1 MDEHDDDLHDRT
13 TSPSRSATAREDPE
27 YASVPDNEEEH
38 DGIFNGTPAG
48 GSSSPRRRRAPAAA
62 SLRGVT
68 RRSPGVLSAGILLVV
83 AIVLGLWFLERRLHW
98 QRAAAA
104 TSSSVANP
112 QSDGTVP
119 AAYGPSASSCSSAGL
134 SHTIHYDPS
143 LVNNHQ
149 HDAATSTDGAS
160 NAQDDPFDLPTPP
173 SIPLDSPNGRFTAYL
188 RQPNVVNGTTVVV
201 SEGDLYYAKN
211 RVAMKLTTTV
221 GNALTPKIN
230 PFQPR
235 WIAYT
240 ATYTGSRDVYLMN
253 LQSQVVE
260 RVTFGLDAYL
270 GIQKVVTWRDAS
282 HLIVSAWSTTSKHLP
297 GVVLYELELNVT
309 ATSTKAR
316 VIGHRPLPL
325 AQAIDGVYHGECL
338 YFVRYNQGSHTVRYI
353 GGTVEQIWRYCEGD
367 DPDDEAVLVT
377 KLQGTS
383 KQPSVAEYDGVK
395 YLMYL
400 SDREPASVG
409 MSSARANVTTM
420 NLWALPLS
428 PTDKTDDDSKAVL
441 LTRTSCQFNGM
452 TIREYAVDPVT
463 NHVVLR
469 IGADLFQL
477 KSTDVTATLRDATA
491 ISKPKPMSVRVYS
504 DFSSL
509 QERMVPLTD
518 AIYQR
523 VDVVSL
529 ASGTATLLTL
539 RGQTWMA
546 PVLESTDVS
555 AAPFSG
561 GGQNLPR
568 RRYRVAPSA
577 AMGGSVR
584 ILVARDVPL
593 MLTPDDPRRLSLIL
607 ATDPK
612 SPTAEHAFYLV
623 EVHEAAPVVDL
634 ERPVLGG
641 NLNGGP
647 TSTGGLGSVIAYSIA
662 VSPCGR
668 RVAWTDTD
676 GRICVWTLPTYSNQ
690 THAYQV
696 LPNENELGEPM
707 DGPTSSLSWS
717 PGGRYLSV
725 THAARNQFNV
735 IALVDCG
742 DPTPTSTT
750 PRDTSIPDIRLGRA
764 VQVTSSRF
772 NSDSVVWGKS
782 SLDLYIEA
790 KAKLLGIEFPS
801 VPTLYFL
808 TDRDIQT
815 DVPGPWGPR
824 APQPHFPRQALVYAL
839 PLSSTTRS
847 ADDWNLGRFSGGGAK
862 EVAAPFETGLIN
874 LLNSL
879 ISSTETAPGRGARKV
894 LADVRDDVQSG
905 KLHGRQAA
913 NVVRWL
919 KESLEVSGRNLAS
932 DVASVNSTMGASNA
946 TPVVFPFD
954 QEIDLGPVKD
964 LSVARRAYRMA
975 NIPRGKYFSIVSQL
989 LDDPTLVIVEADEDF
1004 SHWAVKLMAA
1014 GDFPSDSITPT
1025 PVSITGLVLT
1035 DFGIS
1040 TSRQHLF
1047 FNFAPGSKVRVVGN
1061 TVLSVSSFLADAKG
1075 DFSSSFADTSQ
1086 LALSVVPRLEY
1097 VQMYHDAWRMLRDY
1111 FYDPNL
1117 HGVDWRAVHDRYL
1130 PLVDRCAKREDLDDV
1145 LQQMASELSALHVFV
1160 YGGDYETPF
1169 QGQPELSRAHAPAS
1183 LGVSLEKAPEWKGYR
1198 VTEIP
1203 QRDPDFNLQNDNPV
1217 YCPLSDATL
1226 RLSGQ
1231 KGLMVGDVIVA
1242 VNGESVMY
1250 SDIFALLR
1258 GMEGRSVRL
1267 DVLRLASGGNSTAAA
1282 APASSANTEPVLTTA
1297 ISPMQ
1302 AMDLRYHA
1310 WEYKT
1315 QALAQTLA
1323 REAGFSVAYIHLR
1336 SMLYM
1341 DVNDFARGFYPDY
1354 DKDALIL
1361 DVRHNGGGNI
1371 DSWILT
1377 ALQRK
1382 VWSYW
1387 RNRRGTHK
1395 GDIDWDE
1402 QFAFQGRVVVL
1413 VDEKTGSDGEGV
1425 ARGISE
1431 LGLGRLIG
1439 TRTWGGGIWLSSD
1452 NVLVDGGIA
1461 TAPEMGTYNKK
1472 FGYGMGIENVGIE
1485 PDIVVDNNPR
1495 TTFDGK
1501 DAQLER
1507 AIQELKEWLHSEP
1520 VVISTPPEFI
1530 KDVSLHELD
1539 CPA

>member
-1 MDEHDDDLHDRT
+1 
-13 TSPSRSATAREDPE
+13 
-27 YASVPDNEEEH
+27 
-38 DGIFNGTPAG
+38 
-48 GSSSPRRRRAPAAA
+48 
-62 SLRGVT
+62 
-68 RRSPGVLSAGILLVV
+68 
-83 AIVLGLWFLERRLHW
+83 
-98 QRAAAA
+98 
-104 TSSSVANP
+104 
-112 QSDGTVP
+112 
-119 AAYGPSASSCSSAGL
+119 
-134 SHTIHYDPS
+134 
-143 LVNNHQ
+143 
-149 HDAATSTDGAS
+149 
-160 NAQDDPFDLPTPP
+160 
-173 SIPLDSPNGRFTAYL
+173 
-188 RQPNVVNGTTVVV
+188 
-201 SEGDLYYAKN
+201 
-211 RVAMKLTTTV
+211 MKLTTTV
-221 GNALTPKIN
+221 GNALTPKIS
-230 PFQPR
+230 PFRPQ

-240 ATYTGSRDVYLMN
+240 ATYTGTRDVYLMN
-253 LQSQVVE
+253 LQSQMVE
-260 RVTFGLDAYL
+260 RVTFGLDAFL
-270 GIQKVVTWRDAS
+270 GIQKVIAWRDES
-282 HLIVSAWSTTSKHLP
+282 HLIVSAWSTTSKHMP
-297 GVVLYELELNVT
+297 GVVLYELELNLT
-309 ATSTKAR
+309 AATGGAGSSSSAAR
-316 VIGHRPLPL
+316 VVRYRPLPL
-325 AQAIDGVYHGECL
+325 AQAIDGAYHGECL
-338 YFVRYNQGSHTVRYI
+338 YFVRYSQGSHTVRYI

-367 DPDDEAVLVT
+367 NRDDEAVLVT

-400 SDREPASVG
+400 SDREPASG
-409 MSSARANVTTM
+409 GKSSAHANVTTM

-428 PTDKTDDDSKAVL
+428 PTTKTDDDSKAFL

-477 KSTDVTATLRDATA
+477 KSSDVVATMHDASS
-491 ISKPKPMSVRVYS
+491 ISKPTPMSVRVYS

-518 AIYQR
+518 AFFQR
-523 VDVVSL
+523 VDVLNLV
-529 ASGTATLLTL
+529 SGTSTLLTI

-546 PVLESTDVS
+546 PVLEATEAS
-555 AAPFSG
+555 AAAFSG

-568 RRYRVAPSA
+568 RRYRIAPSA

-584 ILVARDVPL
+584 ILVAREVPL
-593 MLTPDDPRRLSLIL
+593 VLTPDDPRRLALIL

-634 ERPVLGG
+634 DRPVLGG
-641 NLNGGP
+641 HLNGGP
-647 TSTGGLGSVIAYSIA
+647 TSTGGLGSVVPYSVS

-690 THAYQV
+690 TRPYQV

-725 THAARNQFNV
+725 THGARNQFNV
-735 IALVDCG
+735 ITLVDCG

-750 PRDTSIPDIRLGRA
+750 PGDTSIPDVHLGRA

-782 SLDLYIEA
+782 SMDLYIEA
-790 KAKLLGIEFPS
+790 KAKLLGIDFPS
-801 VPTLYFL
+801 APTLYFL
-808 TDRDIQT
+808 TDRDVQT

-839 PLSSTTRS
+839 PLSQSSRS
-847 ADDWNLGRFSGGGAK
+847 VDDWNMGRFSGGGAK
-862 EVAAPFETGLIN
+862 EVSPPLETGLVD

-879 ISSTETAPGRGARKV
+879 ISSTAMAPGRGTRRQV

-905 KLHGRQAA
+905 KLHGRQAER
-913 NVVRWL
+913 VVRWL
-919 KESLEVSGRNLAS
+919 YESMDVGGRNLAS
-932 DVASVNSTMGASNA
+932 DVASVNSTSGASNA

-975 NIPRGKYFSIVSQL
+975 NIPRGKYFAIVSQL
-989 LDDPTLVIVEADEDF
+989 LDDATLVVVEADDDF
-1004 SHWAVKLMAA
+1004 SNWAVKLMAT
-1014 GDFPSDSITPT
+1014 GDFPSDAITPT
-1025 PVSITGLVLT
+1025 LVSITGVMLT

-1061 TVLSVSSFLADAKG
+1061 TASSVVSFLADSKG
-1075 DFSSSFADTSQ
+1075 DFTSSFADTSH
-1086 LALSVVPRLEY
+1086 LAMSVIPRLEY

-1111 FYDPNL
+1111 FYDPHL

-1130 PLVDRCAKREDLDDV
+1130 PLVERCAKREDLDDV

-1160 YGGDYETPF
+1160 YGGDYESPF
-1169 QGQPELSRAHAPAS
+1169 EGQPELSRAHAPAS
-1183 LGVSLEKAPEWKGYR
+1183 LGVSLERVPGWKGYLI
-1198 VTEIP
+1198 TEIP
-1203 QRDPDFNLQNDNPV
+1203 LRDPDFNLQNGNPV

-1226 RLSGQ
+1226 RMSGQ
-1231 KGLMVGDVIVA
+1231 KGLAVGDVIVA
-1242 VNGESVMY
+1242 VNGESVLNN
-1250 SDIFALLR
+1250 DIYALLR

-1267 DVLRLASGGNSTAAA
+1267 DVLRLVSGGNSTSSDASAA
-1282 APASSANTEPVLTTA
+1282 SANTEPVVTTA

-1315 QALAQTLA
+1315 QELAQMLA

-1402 QFAFQGRVVVL
+1402 QFAFQGHVVVL

-1485 PDIVVDNNPR
+1485 PDIVVDNNPK

-1507 AIQELKEWLHSEP
+1507 AIQELKEWLQSEP
-1520 VVISTPPEFI
+1520 VVIPTPPEFI
-1530 KDVSLHELD
+1530 KDVSLRELD